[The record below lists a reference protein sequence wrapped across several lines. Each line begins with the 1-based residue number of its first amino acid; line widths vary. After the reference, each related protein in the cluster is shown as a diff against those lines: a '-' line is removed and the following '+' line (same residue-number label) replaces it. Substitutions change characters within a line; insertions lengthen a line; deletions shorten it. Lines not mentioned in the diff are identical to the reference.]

1 MRSFWSP
8 RGAQGTAGV
17 NGALIWTK
25 YTVPYTSLA
34 TAGLTN
40 DIELFALAAKTM
52 IHNVVLKQS
61 TAFSGGLIATYTV
74 SVGITGNL
82 VKYAAAFN
90 VFQAAGAATFG
101 LNVLPGIENFTGAT
115 SIRIAA
121 ISTVG
126 NLNSATAGSVDAF
139 VLTSLLP

>member
-1 MRSFWSP
+1 MIQTGPNLQLGSTSI
-8 RGAQGTAGV
+8 
-17 NGALIWTK
+17 LSWTK
-25 YTVPYTSLA
+25 YTTGFAALS

-40 DIELFALAAKTM
+40 DIELFSLPAKTM
-52 IHNVVLKQS
+52 IHSVVIKQS

-74 SVGITGNL
+74 SVGINGNL

-90 VFQAAGAATFG
+90 VFQAVGATTFG
-101 LNVLPGIENFTGAT
+101 TNFLPAIENFTSAT

-126 NLNSATAGSVDAF
+126 NLNAAVAGSVEVWA
-139 VLTSLLP
+139 LTSLLP